1 MNTNNS
7 GDYLKNG
14 NTTFDTS
21 SSNSMKAIVNGNRS
35 LIRKMVLGIQ
45 SNYKYKINQLRI
57 TQD

>member
-21 SSNSMKAIVNGNRS
+21 SSNGMKAIVNGT
-35 LIRKMVLGIQ
+35 IGVQ
-45 SNYKYKINQLRI
+45 SGKYYWE
-57 TQD
+57 